1 MKLRIILSAL
11 PLVALIFLSCTSF
24 PPPPL
29 IEVEYE
35 EDETAAE
42 EYESTNEIPFYV
54 ENGVRVVKVQ
64 VNGVEMEMIFDTG
77 ASGVSLSLTEAQFL
91 YKQGRLTDDDILGLA
106 QMGTA
111 DGSISVGTVINL
123 RELELADGLVA
134 KNVEAVVVNNHQAPL
149 LLGNS
154 ALRQFGSFTIDDAR
168 GVIIFND

>member
-1 MKLRIILSAL
+1 MKLKIILLLL
-11 PLVALIFLSCTSF
+11 PLAVLLCLSCTSS

-29 IEVEYE
+29 IEVDYE

-42 EYESTNEIPFYV
+42 SYESTNEIPFYIKG
-54 ENGVRVVKVQ
+54 GVRYVKAK

-77 ASGVSLSLTEAQFL
+77 ASGVSLSLTEALFL
-91 YKQGRLTDDDILGLA
+91 YKQGRLCDDDIVGST
-106 QMGTA
+106 QVTIA
-111 DGSISVGTVINL
+111 DGSIEEEMVFNL
-123 RELELADGLVA
+123 QEVELADGLVA
-134 KNVEAVVVNNHQAPL
+134 KNVKAVVVNNLAAPL